1 MKVINISIILLL
13 AGLISGCVGSK
24 TYSIQ
29 IHHPISKP
37 KSPKLIALFLDGTQN
52 DRDSRTNVSFLSEIV
67 KHQYKDNLYMFYN
80 EGVGTSGRFI
90 GAGAGWGIDKDVAEA
105 YAFLTEYYSAGS
117 KMYVF
122 GFSRGSYTSR
132 ILAGMIYSVGI
143 YDLTSFKKEDRI
155 RISKKLYYA
164 YKGNNK
170 TVNGIRSAGETV
182 VNTWGGE
189 AGEEVVTNNIKP
201 YLNAEI
207 EVMGLWDT
215 VEALG
220 VVPTIEAGK
229 EKILGIQD
237 PQNIINP
244 NGRYLDQICNVKNIY
259 HALSLDDNR
268 ANVFTPIIISSE
280 YVTNECDDDSEKSSI
295 NKIKEVWFSG
305 AHADIG
311 GGYEKNENNK
321 KGDYTDRDVSISGV
335 SLNWMMSEIKN
346 DAPGLIPNYARV
358 FENPLGYVHNA
369 ENGDMKYKKV
379 RRHNILTD
387 HYKKYSRYGKLRIH
401 ESVFKRLATP
411 RTTEQLYKFGYDSE
425 WYALDQFEDCFDKK
439 EDGSFLFKECDAIE
453 VVSNS
458 PLQYIAK

>member
-1 MKVINISIILLL
+1 MKILKIFIFFLL
-13 AGLISGCVGSK
+13 SGFIAGCVSSK
-24 TYSIQ
+24 TYSTQ
-29 IHHPISKP
+29 IHPPIAKP
-37 KSPKLIALFLDGTQN
+37 ESPKLLALFLDGTQN
-52 DRDSRTNVSFLSEIV
+52 DRDSRTNVSSLSEIV

-105 YAFLTEYYSAGS
+105 YAFLTEYYSPES
-117 KMYVF
+117 KIYVF

-143 YDLTSFKKEDRI
+143 YDLTSFNKVDRI
-155 RISKKLYYA
+155 RISKKLYSV
-164 YKGNNK
+164 YKGKNK
-170 TVNGIRSAGETV
+170 TVNGIRPAGEKV
-182 VNTWGGE
+182 VNTWGK
-189 AGEEVVTNNIKP
+189 EVVSNSSIKP

-237 PQNIINP
+237 PQNIVNP

-268 ANVFTPIIISSE
+268 SNVFTPIIISSE
-280 YVTNECDDDSEKSSI
+280 YVTKECAGDSVKSSI
-295 NKIKEVWFSG
+295 NKVEEVWFSG

-321 KGDYTDRDVSISGV
+321 KGDYADRDVSISGV
-335 SLNWMMSEIKN
+335 SLNWMISEIKK
-346 DAPGLIPNYARV
+346 DAPGLIPNDARV
-358 FENPLGYVHNA
+358 FENPLGYVHDA
-369 ENGDMKYKKV
+369 ENGDMKYKYAL
-379 RRHNILTD
+379 RHNILTD

-401 ESVFKRLATP
+401 DSVFKRLATP
-411 RTTEQLYKFGYDSE
+411 RTTEQLNKLGYDTK
-425 WYALDQFEDCFDKK
+425 WYTLNQFEDCFDKK
-439 EDGSFLFKECDAIE
+439 EDGSFVFKECDAIE
-453 VVSNS
+453 VVTNS
-458 PLQYIAK
+458 SL